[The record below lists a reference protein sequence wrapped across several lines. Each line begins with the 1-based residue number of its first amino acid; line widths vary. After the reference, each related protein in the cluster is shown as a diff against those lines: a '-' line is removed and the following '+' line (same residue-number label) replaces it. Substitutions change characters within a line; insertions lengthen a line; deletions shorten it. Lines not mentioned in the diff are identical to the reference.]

1 MRDQKKKI
9 AIEID
14 QNRLLIL
21 FEGLVVPLPPPL
33 FKKVG
38 ANEEREERE
47 KFGERGASDILKS
60 HVQFYGW
67 ARGDKARGEEGET
80 DKLSLLLWDFIG
92 LHSRSRSSA
101 SASMFR
107 PDHDNREVLFSYF
120 LGNEFN
126 DIFLLNFSSLL
137 FVERLPAILLA
148 SSKTKFWKPILTPRF
163 VKYVPLCRHT
173 RETRKLFLINK

>member
-47 KFGERGASDILKS
+47 KFGGRATSWKVMCNFTGERGAIK
-60 HVQFYGW
+60 
-67 ARGDKARGEEGET
+67 RGERRG
-80 DKLSLLLWDFIG
+80 KQINSLSCYEISLDYIRALVPQLPLRCFDPITIIEKSF
-92 LHSRSRSSA
+92 
-101 SASMFR
+101 FR
-107 PDHDNREVLFSYF
+107 IFW
-120 LGNEFN
+120 EFN
-126 DIFLLNFSSLL
+126 DTFLLNFSSLL
-137 FVERLPAILLA
+137 FVERLSAILLT